1 MRLYF
6 YGFLLLIQKF
16 ILRQNTGKVLYR
28 FATRMGVVYIKM
40 AQIVAMQNYGNVF
53 TENDRIQLAKICD
66 HCNPISYRKIA
77 KQIEHEYGKPLSEI
91 FQYIDPNPVG
101 SASISQV
108 HRAVLLDG
116 REVAVKV
123 KRKDIAKRVTH
134 DTRQIRRF
142 IHRFGKLAK
151 FRNYLGSDKA
161 LELWAKWIE
170 QETDFRN
177 EQQNLQVYQEFADS
191 VNGKLAG
198 TITIKVPGLIPEF
211 CTDNIIMMEFI
222 TAPTINQLELT
233 PENKQRIR
241 RGMNDYVQLSFY
253 ALLHGLPVTFH
264 GDPHGGNVYLDDAGS
279 VGFLDLGLIFSFSG
293 EEADY
298 TRQLFLNAYNVRT
311 DKLVELLLQN
321 GKYTNLDRVQYR
333 ADVEAQARRFR
344 IIPTSQYF
352 VEMMNLY
359 TRYNI
364 EPPEITYKLGKAF
377 LALYGMNNFIEN
389 ATNTKTLLGPQIVEY
404 YLNRAHDDVTAL
416 VKSGLDFLPDFVSA
430 ISDQGIIAGLAEQIV
445 KLDCLRDQFFTIL
458 DHGDEILSFFK
469 PEASA

>member
-16 ILRQNTGKVLYR
+16 ILRRTTGQVLYS
-28 FATRMGVVYIKM
+28 FATHMGVVYIKM
-40 AQIVAMQNYGNVF
+40 AQIIAMQNYGNIF
-53 TENDRIQLAKICD
+53 TEQDRVQLSKICD
-66 HCNPISYRKIA
+66 HCNPIPYRKVA
-77 KQIEHEYGKPLSEI
+77 KQIAQEYGRPLEEL
-91 FQYIDPNPVG
+91 FQFIDPTPVG

-108 HRAVLLDG
+108 HRAILQDG
-116 REVAVKV
+116 REVALKV
-123 KRKDIAKRVTH
+123 KRQDVVKKVEH

-161 LELWAKWIE
+161 LELWANWIE
-170 QETDFRN
+170 QETDFCH
-177 EQQNLQVYQEFADS
+177 EQQNLRAYQEFADS
-191 VNGKLAG
+191 VNGKLAN
-198 TITIKVPGLIPEF
+198 TVSIKVPALIPEL
-211 CTDNIIMMEFI
+211 CTDNIIAMEFI
-222 TAPTINQLELT
+222 TAPTINQIALT
-233 PENKQRIR
+233 PENKARIR
-241 RGMNDYVQLSFY
+241 RGMNDYVNLSFY

-264 GDPHGGNVYLDDAGS
+264 GDPHSGNVYLDADGN

-321 GKYTNLDRVQYR
+321 GKYTDLDREQYR

-344 IIPTSQYF
+344 SIHASQFF

-389 ATNTKTLLGPQIVEY
+389 PTNTKELLGTQIIEY
-404 YLNRAHDDVTAL
+404 YLNRATDDVTTL
-416 VKSGLDFLPDFVSA
+416 VTSGLEILPNFLTTA
-430 ISDQGIIAGLAEQIV
+430 TEQGIIRGLAEQMISLGAL
-445 KLDCLRDQFFTIL
+445 KDQFTATL
-458 DHGDEILSFFK
+458 DHCDEILAFFN
-469 PEASA
+469 SQL

>member
-16 ILRQNTGKVLYR
+16 ILRRNTGKVLYN
-28 FATRMGVVYIKM
+28 FATHMGVVYIKM
-40 AQIVAMQNYGNVF
+40 AQIIAMQNYGNIF
-53 TENDRIQLAKICD
+53 TEDDRIQLSKICD
-66 HCNPISYRKIA
+66 HCNPIPYRKIA
-77 KQIEHEYGKPLSEI
+77 KQIEREYGKPLGEI
-91 FQYIDPNPVG
+91 FQYVDPDPIG

-108 HRAVLLDG
+108 HQAVLLDG

-123 KRKDIAKRVTH
+123 KRQDIARRVTH

-161 LELWAKWIE
+161 LELWAQWIE
-170 QETDFRN
+170 QETDFQN
-177 EQQNLQVYQEFADS
+177 ERQNLQAYQEFADS
-191 VNGKLAG
+191 VNGKIAN
-198 TITIKVPGLIPEF
+198 TIAIKVPRLVPEL
-211 CTDNIIMMEFI
+211 CTNNIIMMEFI

-264 GDPHGGNVYLDDAGS
+264 GDPHGGNVYLDAAGN

-321 GKYTNLDRVQYR
+321 GKYVNLDRTQYR
-333 ADVEAQARRFR
+333 ADVEAQARRFCT
-344 IIPTSQYF
+344 IPTSQFF

-389 ATNTKTLLGPQIVEY
+389 ATNTKELLGSQIVEY
-404 YLNRAHDDVTAL
+404 YLTRASTDATNL
-416 VKSGLDFLPDFVSA
+416 ITSGLEILPDFLTAVA
-430 ISDQGIIAGLAEQIV
+430 DKGIIQGVAEQLI
-445 KLDCLRDQFFTIL
+445 KLDSLKDQFSATL
-458 DHGDEILSFFK
+458 DHCDEILSFFNMK
-469 PEASA
+469 F

>member
-16 ILRQNTGKVLYR
+16 ILRQNTGQVLYK

-40 AQIVAMQNYGNVF
+40 AQIIAMQNYGDVF
-53 TENDRIQLAKICD
+53 TENDRVQLSKICD
-66 HCNPISYRKIA
+66 HCNPIPYRKIA
-77 KQIEHEYGKPLSEI
+77 KQLEREYGRPLGEI
-91 FQYIDPNPVG
+91 FQYIDPSPVG

-123 KRKDIAKRVTH
+123 KRQDIAKRVTH

-177 EQQNLQVYQEFADS
+177 EQQNLQSYQKFADS
-191 VNGKLAG
+191 VNGKLTD
-198 TITIKVPGLIPEF
+198 TITVKVPSLISEF
-211 CTDNIIMMEFI
+211 CTDNIIIMEFV

-264 GDPHGGNVYLDDAGS
+264 GDPHGGNVYLDDAGN

-344 IIPTSQYF
+344 TIPTSQFF
-352 VEMMNLY
+352 VEMINLY

-389 ATNTKTLLGPQIVEY
+389 ATNTKTLLGPQIMEY
-404 YLNRAHDDVTAL
+404 YLTRASVDATKL
-416 VKSGLDFLPDFVSA
+416 ITSGLEILPEFLTAVS
-430 ISDQGIIAGLAEQIV
+430 DKGIIQGLAEQLI
-445 KLDCLRDQFFTIL
+445 KLDGLKDQFLTTL
-458 DHGDEILSFFK
+458 DHCDETFSFFNAK
-469 PEASA
+469 V